1 MEELCVDEQVVIC
14 ELIFP
19 FHDAAI
25 AEAGEGKK
33 SICKA
38 YIINKMFF
46 KCIQGAPTRLQTRP
60 LKMRPA
66 AGIRGG
72 GSGMIRELSWGGSS
86 SLSLSLTLPLIF

>member
-1 MEELCVDEQVVIC
+1 LEELCVDEQVVIC

-66 AGIRGG
+66 AGIRG
-72 GSGMIRELSWGGSS
+72 SGMIRDLSCGGSN
-86 SLSLSLTLPLIF
+86 SLSLTPPLIF